1 LLRDILAALSD
12 MGYVVPT
19 PQDEHWVLA
28 CDPYTTDIGALVGRL
43 LFDRTQPGLT
53 PAVAQALAD
62 TLNGAPP
69 TLQALFE
76 ADASVLPEDD
86 AQ

>member
-1 LLRDILAALSD
+1 
-12 MGYVVPT
+12 
-19 PQDEHWVLA
+19 
-28 CDPYTTDIGALVGRL
+28 
-43 LFDRTQPGLT
+43 
-53 PAVAQALAD
+53 VAQALAD